1 MKAFEVIAR
10 GVGTVS
16 EVPEPVPGAGQVVVD
31 VAFVGLCG
39 TDAGLFNAGQDRLD
53 ELQSQYP
60 LRLGHEW
67 SGTVSAVGP
76 DADPA
81 LLGRRVTG
89 DTMLGCGHCLRCL
102 DGRHH
107 LCEQRREIGVRG
119 GWPGALA
126 EKLLVPVT
134 ALRTLPGSVS
144 TLAGAL
150 VEPGGNAYRA
160 VVASWATAGTRLLVL
175 GTGTI
180 GLLAAMMARAVGAQ
194 VHVLGVDPRTM
205 SLAEGLGLAG
215 VWTGERLPQLE
226 WDAVIDGTDA
236 PGLPGYAIEVAEP
249 GRRVVLIGVAHT
261 PSEID
266 TRRIVRKDLTVVG
279 VLGASQGLE
288 ATIALYAAGTVEVAP
303 LVAATIGLADVGR
316 ALAGWRPDDAGPG
329 PKLLVQPG
337 R

>member
-1 MKAFEVIAR
+1 
-10 GVGTVS
+10 
-16 EVPEPVPGAGQVVVD
+16 
-31 VAFVGLCG
+31 
-39 TDAGLFNAGQDRLD
+39 
-53 ELQSQYP
+53 
-60 LRLGHEW
+60 
-67 SGTVSAVGP
+67 
-76 DADPA
+76 
-81 LLGRRVTG
+81 
-89 DTMLGCGHCLRCL
+89 
-102 DGRHH
+102 
-107 LCEQRREIGVRG
+107 
-119 GWPGALA
+119 
-126 EKLLVPVT
+126 VPVT
-134 ALRTLPGSVS
+134 ALRTLPDSVS
-144 TLAGAL
+144 TPAGAL

-160 VVASWATAGTRLLVL
+160 VVASRATAGTRLLVL

-180 GLLAAMMARAVGAQ
+180 GLLAAMMARAVGAR

-226 WDAVIDGTDA
+226 WDAVIDATDA

-279 VLGASQGLE
+279 VLGASQGLD
-288 ATIALYAAGTVEVAP
+288 ATIARYATGAVDPAP
-303 LVAATIGLADVGR
+303 LIAATIGLVDVGR
-316 ALAGWRPDDAGPG
+316 ALADWRPDDAGPG